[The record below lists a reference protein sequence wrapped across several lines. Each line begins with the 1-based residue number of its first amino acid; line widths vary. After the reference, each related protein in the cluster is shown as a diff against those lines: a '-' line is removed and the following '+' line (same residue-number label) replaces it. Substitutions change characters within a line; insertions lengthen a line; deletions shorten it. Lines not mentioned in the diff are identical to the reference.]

1 MAGGWWLVAGGWW
14 PVAGGRWLVAGGRWP
29 VAGGWWLVASGR
41 WLVAGG
47 RWLVG
52 GGWGAAIYNVTLRA
66 YGDCNFRV
74 TNLDCIPLRID
85 PFWSAGLESL
95 NLTCQRGRVH
105 DDRS

>member
-1 MAGGWWLVAGGWW
+1 MVAVGGGWWLVGGGWWPVGGGWWLVAG
-14 PVAGGRWLVAGGRWP
+14 AR
-29 VAGGWWLVASGR
+29 
-41 WLVAGG
+41 
-47 RWLVG
+47 
-52 GGWGAAIYNVTLRA
+52 GWGAAIYNVTLRA
-66 YGDCNFRV
+66 DGDCNVRV